1 MLKHIHYIGI
11 ALLFFL
17 TSCEKVIN
25 IDTANGSGKIVVE
38 GAITNESGTCMVLV
52 STTKQF
58 SENNDF
64 AGLSGANVTITEAG
78 GATTTLTETAP
89 GVYQANS
96 LVGTPGK
103 TYQLRVESNGQVYT
117 SNSTM
122 PEQVPLDTV
131 FAKEE
136 QLFGDTRLL
145 VQAEYQDPAGKR
157 NYYRFIQYVNG
168 VKEKSIF
175 IRDDGF
181 SDGNKVKFVLRFFTD
196 DEEDDLKVGDNI
208 RIQMQCIDANVHK
221 YWYSLDQSATG
232 DNQSAAPSNP
242 VSNISGGALGYF
254 SAHTLQTKEF
264 VIQ

>member
-1 MLKHIHYIGI
+1 MRKHIHYISI

-25 IDTANGSGKIVVE
+25 IDTADGSGKIVVE
-38 GAITNESGTCMVLV
+38 GVITNQSGTCMVLV
-52 STTKQF
+52 SSTKQF
-58 SENNDF
+58 SESNDF
-64 AGLSGANVTITEAG
+64 AGISGANVTITETG

-89 GVYQANS
+89 GVYQAAS
-96 LVGTPGK
+96 LAGSSGK
-103 TYQLRVESNGQVYT
+103 TYQLRVESNGQVFT

-122 PEQVPLDTV
+122 PAQVPLDTA
-131 FAKEE
+131 FTKEE
-136 QLFGDTRLL
+136 ELFGDTRLL
-145 VQAEYQDPAGKR
+145 VQAEYKDPAGQK

-168 VKEKSIF
+168 IKEKSIF

-181 SDGNKVKFVLRFFTD
+181 SDGNEVKFVLRYFSD
-196 DEEDDLKVGDNI
+196 DDEDDLKAGDNI

-221 YWYSLDQSATG
+221 YWFSLDQSATG

-254 SAHTLQTKEF
+254 SAHTLQTREF
-264 VIQ
+264 VVQ